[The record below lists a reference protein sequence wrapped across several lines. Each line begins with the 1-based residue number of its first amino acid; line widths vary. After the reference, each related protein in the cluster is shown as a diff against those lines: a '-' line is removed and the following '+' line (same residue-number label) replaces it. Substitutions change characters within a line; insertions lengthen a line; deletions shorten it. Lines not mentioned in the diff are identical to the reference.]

1 MSAEA
6 NCKPLNQRI
15 MEFYERLKL
24 DDLFYEAD
32 AKIKERNYADA
43 MQTLEAIL
51 AEAPE
56 YGKAYNHLAWLYD
69 TKYRDLN
76 KAAEYYQKC
85 LFYEP
90 EYAPVYLNYA
100 GVLST
105 MNKWIE
111 LEELLQKALNVPG
124 VDKASVYNEYGIM
137 KELQGAYDEAVKQY
151 REAIRC
157 TLVTENIDIY
167 QSSAKRCQ
175 KKKELLT

>member
-1 MSAEA
+1 
-6 NCKPLNQRI
+6 
-15 MEFYERLKL
+15 MEFYEKLKL

-69 TKYRDLN
+69 TKYRDL
-76 KAAEYYQKC
+76 KRAAEYYEKC
-85 LFYEP
+85 LLYEP
-90 EYAPVYLNYA
+90 EYTPVYLNYA
-100 GVLST
+100 AVLST
-105 MNKWIE
+105 MNRWKE
-111 LEELLQKALNVPG
+111 LEELLLKALEVPG

-137 KELQGAYDEAVKQY
+137 DEMQGHYDDAILKY
-151 REAIRC
+151 REAIRF
-157 TLVTENIDIY
+157 TLITANIDTY
-167 QSSAKRCQ
+167 QSSIKRCQ

>member
-1 MSAEA
+1 
-6 NCKPLNQRI
+6 
-15 MEFYERLKL
+15 MEFYEKLKL

-51 AEAPE
+51 AEAPD

-69 TKYRDLN
+69 TKYRNLS

-90 EYAPVYLNYA
+90 EYAPVYMNYA
-100 GVLST
+100 SVLSS
-105 MNKWIE
+105 MNRWKE
-111 LEELLQKALNVPG
+111 LEELLGKALEVPG
-124 VDKASVYNEYGIM
+124 VDKATVYNEFGIM
-137 KELQGAYDEAVKQY
+137 NELRGNYDEAILKY
-151 REAIRC
+151 KEAIRQ
-157 TLVTENIDIY
+157 TLAIANIDTY
-167 QSSAKRCQ
+167 QTSIKRCQ